1 MRLMSSAVKRTISD
15 NAKSDVTPFDNRT
28 IPAYTYYDPAVYEL
42 ELQHLFQHAWYL
54 AGPLEQL
61 AEPGDYLTCE
71 AVQVPIVVTRDL
83 EGELRGFVNVCRHRF
98 HKVAQ
103 GKGNRNAL
111 TCGYH
116 GWTYELDGRLRSAPG
131 SERER
136 RFNKCDIALRPVAV
150 DTWKGFVFVNPD
162 PDANPFLESYP
173 ALDEITS
180 KWRFDLSE
188 YLYWDRFV
196 STMTVNW
203 KLCFENA
210 VECYHCPLVH
220 PGLDQYL
227 EMDLRCS
234 EYFSDGRLLASLCP
248 TSPVTKEQRPLGDSE
263 FGYRNFFLWPAIF
276 FSQDEYLGFT
286 LQFSPTGPDSCQ
298 MIADGYYNP
307 DVDKEFLDDLFQMW
321 DKAFQ
326 EDVDV
331 SNRVGEGLWAGIEQG
346 YLLSESDKLVL
357 DHQRLYRQI
366 MGKHL
371 SAQGKS

>member
-1 MRLMSSAVKRTISD
+1 MTQTLKTDHNSVESMS
-15 NAKSDVTPFDNRT
+15 
-28 IPAYTYYDPAVYEL
+28 IPAFTYYSPKVYQLEL
-42 ELQHLFQHAWYL
+42 EHLFARAWHL
-54 AGPLEQL
+54 AGPVHKV
-61 AEPGDYLTCE
+61 ANPGDYFVCQAE
-71 AVQVPIVVTRDL
+71 NVPIVVTRDL
-83 EGELRGFVNVCRHRF
+83 EGRLRAFVNVCRHRF
-98 HKVAQ
+98 HAVTL
-103 GKGNRNAL
+103 GEGNRKTL

-116 GWTYELDGRLRSAPG
+116 GWTYTLDGKLHAAPG
-131 SERER
+131 SERECK
-136 RFNKCDIALRPVAV
+136 FDKHGIALRPVAV

-162 PDANPFLESYP
+162 PEACSFLESYP

-188 YLYWDRFV
+188 YQYWGRFV

-203 KLCFENA
+203 KLYFENG

-248 TSPVTKEQRPLGDSE
+248 TSPLTKEQRPLGERE

-286 LQFSPTGPDSCQ
+286 LQFSPTGPESCQ

-321 DKAFQ
+321 DRAFQ
-326 EDVDV
+326 EDEGVT
-331 SNRVGEGLWAGIEQG
+331 NRVGEGLRAGIEQG

-366 MGKHL
+366 MGKYLGDLEHNTT
-371 SAQGKS
+371 